1 MRKRKWLV
9 PVCAALLFAL
19 AAALLLLLPRSPQL
33 SLYDYA
39 RSLPDDSYYVDRD
52 GVVWQLT
59 HSGADRRYIK
69 RTEERSGRG
78 FSTHIG
84 TADEELCA
92 WEFALVSGGLLCQDG
107 SFWYTRSASTTRG
120 SALRIKSY
128 LIEAP
133 VQKAVDN
140 DAVSVCFLSIARVGY
155 PNSLSN
161 WPEVSTSC
169 TLPEGVDWETVTARS
184 AVLLEG
190 TWYQTGE
197 EKRMKSPDSL
207 SFMPLPALPR
217 AAGLPNGRIPAGH
230 YRLELYADGEPLC
243 FLPYR
248 VSWEGTVIT
257 LTEE

>member
-1 MRKRKWLV
+1 MRKGKWLV
-9 PVCAALLFAL
+9 PLCVVLFFAL

-39 RSLPDDSYYVDRD
+39 RSLPDDSYYVDRE
-52 GVVWQLT
+52 GVVWQLSR
-59 HSGADRRYIK
+59 SGTDRRYIK
-69 RTEERSGRG
+69 GTEERSGRSV
-78 FSTHIG
+78 STHIG

-107 SFWYTRSASTTRG
+107 SLWYTRSASTTRG
-120 SALRIKSY
+120 GALRIKPY
-128 LIEAP
+128 LIKAP
-133 VQKAVDN
+133 VQEAVDN
-140 DAVSVCFLSIARVGY
+140 GTVSVSFLSIDAVGY
-155 PNSLSN
+155 PYSLSN
-161 WPEVSTSC
+161 WPEVSVSC
-169 TLPEGVDWETVTARS
+169 TLPETVNWETVTARS

-197 EKRMKSPDSL
+197 EKCMKIPNSL

-217 AAGLPNGRIPAGH
+217 ATGLPNGRIPAGH
-230 YRLELYADGEPLC
+230 YRLELYADGEPLY